1 MSFDADLGYH
11 FPNGCRITHGTGA
24 NVKKPFDFMSLI
36 MHTFTITSAKNF
48 HGQLGYIEFTTE
60 HRLPRHIHM
69 DLEQKKL
76 VDERIMVIGGV
87 GIVEVAGEYWVVAP
101 GSLVDA
107 IGGVP
112 HTWSACPAGVKLPD
126 GTVSNGTFTMI
137 FEYEDETKF
146 FPTKS
151 TKCITDV
158 ADYEEHKGDLEEIRF
173 PVLTAQ
179 DVVDKAKIIFNKDKL
194 GLELQEVEKEANH
207 NPKKRVKT
215 SE

>member
-1 MSFDADLGYH
+1 MSSTADLGYH

-24 NVKKPFDFMSLI
+24 NVKKPFEFMSLV
-36 MHTFTITSAKNF
+36 MHTFTIKSEKNF

-69 DLEQKKL
+69 DLEKRKL

-87 GIVEVAGEYWVVAP
+87 GIVEVAGELFVVAP

-112 HTWSACPAGVKLPD
+112 HTWSACPPGVKLPD
-126 GTVSNGTFTMI
+126 GTVSTGTFTMI

-151 TKCITDV
+151 TECITDV
-158 ADYEEHKGDLEEIRF
+158 ADYKEYTGDLEEIRF
-173 PVLTAQ
+173 PILNAQ

-194 GLELQEVEKEANH
+194 GLELQSDSN
-207 NPKKRVKT
+207 KKRRTDDVPLD
-215 SE
+215 